1 MEREPRLRSLYAAFN
16 ARDVDAALAVMTPNV
31 DWPNG

>member
-16 ARDVDAALAVMTPNV
+16 ARDVDAALATMTIGP
-31 DWPNG
+31 